1 MSTNKIQFFI
11 NYHYIDISVIIPVY
25 NSQKTITKSII
36 SIQNQKKPTYEII
49 LINDCSSDN
58 SKRII
63 ENLKIKDSRIKII
76 NNRKNMGTLYSR
88 CIGVLFSKGK
98 YIFPLDNDDM
108 FLENI
113 FWSIYKEA
121 YNNDYDIVGFKAL
134 RGNSYYSQIKEMYD
148 DPLHMHRNG
157 LIVYQP
163 ELSHFSLLNKECH
176 IWGKSI
182 KAKIYKKAINILGKK
197 KYSIY
202 VSLLEDNIMVFILFQ
217 FANSFKFIS
226 KYGIYHLI
234 HQESASF
241 TLTKDHYIF
250 CYIYFLEIIFDFTKN
265 NYEDKKYVIL
275 IAIQLEKSISSRK
288 LLSTKNRKYLKKVL
302 EKIINSKYI
311 INDDKI
317 RIKKEFPY
325 L

>member
-182 KAKIYKKAINILGKK
+182 KAKI
-197 KYSIY
+197 
-202 VSLLEDNIMVFILFQ
+202 
-217 FANSFKFIS
+217 
-226 KYGIYHLI
+226 
-234 HQESASF
+234 
-241 TLTKDHYIF
+241 
-250 CYIYFLEIIFDFTKN
+250 
-265 NYEDKKYVIL
+265 
-275 IAIQLEKSISSRK
+275 
-288 LLSTKNRKYLKKVL
+288 
-302 EKIINSKYI
+302 
-311 INDDKI
+311 
-317 RIKKEFPY
+317 
-325 L
+325 